1 MASLPRSVLD
11 AMTRHQIDLT
21 RYSNSEVRRII
32 AILNR
37 TDAALMEK
45 LAAAMDRLPAG
56 SATLAQIEG
65 VLQSVRELNAA
76 AYQHVQAGI
85 ADGMKALAPVEAT
98 WVKRLYTSAAP
109 EVNFAGV
116 TAQQARAAAMSRPFQ
131 GRLLREFSKGLEAA
145 RMAKIRDAVRIGY
158 LSGATTPEIVRQIRG
173 TRAANYADGLLDTG
187 RRNVESMVRTALGHT
202 AQSAREDFFEANDD
216 ILGNEVWIS
225 TLDGRTSDICRLR
238 SGLEYTPGHKPVGH
252 QYPYLGGPGR
262 AHWQCRSTGLRLLK
276 GQTKFSGT
284 QSSQDGY
291 VDANLTYG
299 PWLKSQPASVQDDVL
314 GATRGKLFRDGG
326 LDIQAF
332 HNDKGRLLT
341 LEQLSER
348 NHAAF
353 ERAGIE

>member
-21 RYSNSEVRRII
+21 RYSNSEVRRIV

-37 TDAALMEK
+37 TDAALMERIAVA
-45 LAAAMDRLPAG
+45 LDSLPA
-56 SATLAQIEG
+56 SASLKQIEE
-65 VLQSVRELNAA
+65 VLQSVRTLNAEAYA
-76 AYQHVQAGI
+76 AVHQGI
-85 ADGMKALAPVEAT
+85 KGAMQDLAPVEA
-98 WVKRLYTSAAP
+98 VFIRNLYRHAVP
-109 EVNFAGV
+109 EVDFAGI
-116 TAQQARAAAMSRPFQ
+116 TAAQTRAAALSRPFQ
-131 GRLLREFSKGLEAA
+131 GRLLKEWAA
-145 RMAKIRDAVRIGY
+145 GMESGRMMRIRDTIRTGY
-158 LSGATTPEIVRQIRG
+158 LSGQTTSQIVQQIRG
-173 TRAANYADGLLDTG
+173 TRANNYADGLLEGD
-187 RRNVESMVRTALGHT
+187 RRSVERVVRTALGHT

-314 GATRGKLFRDGG
+314 GPTRGKLFRDGG

-341 LEQLSER
+341 LDQLAER
-348 NHAAF
+348 DHAAF

>member
-37 TDAALMEK
+37 TDAALMERI
-45 LAAAMDRLPAG
+45 AAALDSLPA
-56 SATLAQIEG
+56 SASLKQIEE
-65 VLQSVRELNAA
+65 VLQSARTLNAEAYA
-76 AYQHVQAGI
+76 AVHQGI
-85 ADGMKALAPVEAT
+85 KGAMMDLAPVE
-98 WVKRLYTSAAP
+98 VVFIRNLYRHAAP
-109 EVNFAGV
+109 EVDFAGI
-116 TAQQARAAAMSRPFQ
+116 TAAQVRAAALSRPFQ
-131 GRLLREFSKGLEAA
+131 GRLLKEWTSGMEGT
-145 RMAKIRDAVRIGY
+145 RMLRIRDTIRTGY
-158 LSGATTPEIVRQIRG
+158 LSGQSTGSIVTQLRG
-173 TRAANYADGLLDTG
+173 TRALGYADGLLEGD
-187 RRNVESMVRTALGHT
+187 RRSIESMVRTALSHT
-202 AQSAREDFFEANDD
+202 AQSAREDFFDANDD

-238 SGLEYTPGHKPVGH
+238 SGLEYSPSHKPVGH

-262 AHWQCRSTGLRLLK
+262 AHWQCRSTGLRMLK
-276 GQTKFSGT
+276 GQTKFFGT

-314 GATRGKLFRDGG
+314 GPTRGKLFRDGG

-341 LEQLSER
+341 LDQLAER

>member
-37 TDAALMEK
+37 TDAALMERIAVA
-45 LAAAMDRLPAG
+45 LDSLPA
-56 SATLAQIEG
+56 SAGLKQIEE
-65 VLQSVRELNAA
+65 VLQSVRTLNAE
-76 AYQHVQAGI
+76 AYVAVHQGI
-85 ADGMKALAPVEAT
+85 KGAMQDLAPVEA
-98 WVKRLYTSAAP
+98 VFIRNLYRHTVP
-109 EVNFAGV
+109 EVDFAGI
-116 TAQQARAAAMSRPFQ
+116 TAAQARAAALSRPFQ
-131 GRLLREFSKGLEAA
+131 GRLLKEWAA
-145 RMAKIRDAVRIGY
+145 GMESSRMLRIRDAIRIGY
-158 LSGATTPEIVRQIRG
+158 LSGQTTNQIVQQIRG
-173 TRAANYADGLLDTG
+173 TRANNYADGLLEGD
-187 RRNVESMVRTALGHT
+187 RRSVERVVRTALGHT

-314 GATRGKLFRDGG
+314 GPTRGKLFRDGG

-341 LEQLSER
+341 LDQLAER

-353 ERAGIE
+353 ARAGIE

>member
-37 TDAALMEK
+37 TDAALMERIAVA
-45 LAAAMDRLPAG
+45 LDSLPA
-56 SATLAQIEG
+56 SAGLKQIEE
-65 VLQSVRELNAA
+65 VLQSVRTLNAE
-76 AYQHVQAGI
+76 AYVAVHQGI
-85 ADGMKALAPVEAT
+85 KGAMQDLAPVEA
-98 WVKRLYTSAAP
+98 VFIRNLYRHTVL
-109 EVNFAGV
+109 EVDFAGI
-116 TAQQARAAAMSRPFQ
+116 TAAQARAAALSRPFQ
-131 GRLLREFSKGLEAA
+131 GRLLKEWAA
-145 RMAKIRDAVRIGY
+145 GMESSRMLRIRDAIRIGY
-158 LSGATTPEIVRQIRG
+158 LSGQTTNQIVQQIRG
-173 TRAANYADGLLDTG
+173 TRANNYADGLLEGD
-187 RRNVESMVRTALGHT
+187 RRSVERVVRTALGHT

-238 SGLEYTPGHKPVGH
+238 SGLEYTPSHKPVGH

-314 GATRGKLFRDGG
+314 GKTRAKLFRDGG

-341 LEQLSER
+341 LDQLAER